1 MKQIIKRT
9 VFALMASIL
18 ITSCS
23 NDRVSDN
30 TSNITS
36 SDVIDSKK
44 TQFDSKYNDHIISEE
59 SEEGANVKIEENEEV
74 PSVFQSATVIRV
86 VDGDTAIVNVDGS
99 EFKLRFIGVDTPET
113 VHPSKPVEYYGKE
126 ASNFTKDILFEGR
139 EIYLEKDVS
148 DLDRYGRMLRYIW
161 LELPEDQENPSDF
174 DIENKMFNAILVKN
188 GYAQVSTFPPDVK
201 YQDRFVELE
210 RIAKGNDLG
219 LWEDGGQSVENENA
233 TESISIQ
240 NGKIKGNKNSMV
252 YHMPDGLYYNSVS
265 ENNTIYFE
273 TEEDAINAGY
283 RKAKK

>member
-36 SDVIDSKK
+36 NDVIDSKK
-44 TQFDSKYNDHIISEE
+44 TQFDSKYNDHIILEE
-59 SEEGANVKIEENEEV
+59 NEEGANVKIEENEEV
-74 PSVFQSATVIRV
+74 PSVFQIATVIRV

-126 ASNFTKDILFEGR
+126 ASDFTKDVLFEGR

-148 DLDRYGRMLRYIW
+148 NLDRYGRMLRYIW

-174 DIENKMFNAILVKN
+174 DIENKMFNSILVKN

-201 YQDRFVELE
+201 YQDKFVELE
-210 RIAKGNDLG
+210 RIAKSNDLG
-219 LWEDGGQSVENENA
+219 LWADDGQSVENENA
-233 TESISIQ
+233 TESISVQ
-240 NGKIKGNKNSMV
+240 NGKIKANKNSMV

-265 ENNTIYFE
+265 ENNAIYFE

-283 RKAKK
+283 RKSKK